1 MEMPQELRDRR
12 PQRQARGIGR
22 AASIALIVALHGV
35 LASCSTWDNVADL
48 PKRDGVTDPI
58 RDTDLRARAPQRT
71 DSRFD
76 SIVQK
81 YIRPLIYPAGD
92 DAPAAQAPGAQTAAV
107 DPAAGPG
114 AVQGGGSGTPVP
126 GVTSTAAGVE
136 VNFEGANIQTVAKA
150 LIADTL
156 GLNFAVDTR
165 VQGTVT
171 LASTAPIPRKDLLSV
186 FESVLRMSN
195 AGMVR
200 DRNLIRIVPLPETAG
215 SGRVT
220 VLGAGEPGYGVT
232 IVPLRYVAASTV
244 SKTAENFMAR
254 PGAVRVDQARN
265 MILVQGTSSE
275 RQAALEMIQNFDV
288 EWLRDQSVGI
298 YPLRSTSAE
307 TLIRELEK
315 VFDTGENG
323 LGQGAIKFQPIS
335 RMNAVLA
342 VARSPKTIDKV
353 TQWVQRLDRSDTS
366 GTTVRVYHLK
376 FANAQRLVRVL
387 NDIFVGRG
395 GAGASGDTAA
405 SQIAPGQNASQSR
418 LDSLTAGSS
427 FQNQGSSGTGGSSST
442 TTTTSSSSSGGLQRP
457 TQGGDFDSFG
467 GGDKDGT
474 GQDGAGGAGGGGALP
489 RGVFTNVRITANLAD
504 NSLVIYSTQEDYRVI
519 ERSIRELDRPQMQV
533 SIDATIA
540 EVTLTDQFQFGIQSF
555 LTSKNVGL
563 GTDKG
568 SSLYSQGTSG
578 GTTTQTDPTT
588 GVQTVVQQAFLQRVL
603 PGYNLLLGKEA
614 QPTIILNALSKLTD
628 VKVLSAPSL
637 VVMDNQPALLQVG
650 NEIPLSTG
658 SATVLTGSNTIVNT
672 IERRNI
678 GVILKV
684 WPRVRANGAIQLE
697 IEQEISNV
705 ANPNDTSLTPTL
717 TQRRVRSTVAIQS
730 GQTVLLGGLISEQS
744 NDTRLGLPGL
754 REIKYLGDLMGNTS
768 KDKQRQEII
777 IFVRPRLIQNSV
789 DAESVAEEFR
799 DRLETMRSSRAI
811 IGGSAAT
818 LPPKTR

>member
-1 MEMPQELRDRR
+1 MKMPRELSSQLPQES
-12 PQRQARGIGR
+12 ARGVAR
-22 AASIALIVALHGV
+22 AASAGLIVVLHLV
-35 LASCSTWDNVADL
+35 LASCSSMDNVVDL

-58 RDTDLRARAPQRT
+58 RDADLRARAPERS

-76 SIVQK
+76 SVVRK
-81 YIRPLIYPAGD
+81 YLKPLIYPAAETDPPPAQTPAAIPSDPANASGAATTGG
-92 DAPAAQAPGAQTAAV
+92 APA
-107 DPAAGPG
+107 
-114 AVQGGGSGTPVP
+114 P
-126 GVTSTAAGVE
+126 GVTNTTAGIE
-136 VNFEGANIQTVAKA
+136 INFENANIQTVAKT

-171 LASTAPIPRKDLLSV
+171 LASAAPVPRKDLLAV

-195 AGMVR
+195 AGLVR
-200 DRNLIRIVPLPETAG
+200 DKNLIRIVPLPETAG
-215 SGRVT
+215 SGKVT
-220 VLGAGEPGYGVT
+220 MLGSGEAGFGVT
-232 IVPLRYVAASTV
+232 IVPLRYVSATTV

-254 PGAVRVDQARN
+254 PGAIRVDQARN
-265 MILVQGTSSE
+265 VILVQGTSAE
-275 RQAALEMIQNFDV
+275 RQTAIDMISTFDV

-298 YPLRSTSAE
+298 YPLKSTSAE

-315 VFDTGENG
+315 MFDSGENG

-342 VARSPKTIDKV
+342 VARSPKLIERV

-376 FANAQRLVRVL
+376 YGSAPRLSKVL
-387 NDIFVGRG
+387 GDIFVGRG

-405 SQIAPGQNASQSR
+405 SQIAPGQSASQSR
-418 LDSLTAGSS
+418 LDQISGGSS
-427 FQNQGSSGTGGSSST
+427 FQQQGSNSGSSST
-442 TTTTSSSSSGGLQRP
+442 TATTSTSSNSNSGGLSRA
-457 TQGGDFDSFG
+457 TQAGDFDAF
-467 GGDKDGT
+467 GGDKDG
-474 GQDGAGGAGGGGALP
+474 GPDSGGGGGGGALP

-533 SIDATIA
+533 AIDATIA

-555 LTSKNVGL
+555 LTSKNLGL

-568 SSLYSQGTSG
+568 SGLYTPNATAG
-578 GTTTQTDPTT
+578 GTTTTTDPTT
-588 GVQTVVQQAFLQRVL
+588 GIQTVVQQAFLQRVL
-603 PGYNLLLGKEA
+603 PGYNLLLGHEA
-614 QPTIILNALSKLTD
+614 QPTVILNALSKLTD

-744 NDTRLGLPGL
+744 NDTKTGVPGL
-754 REIKYLGDLMGNTS
+754 REIKYLGDLLGNTS
-768 KDKQRQEII
+768 RDKQRQEII
-777 IFVRPRLIQNSV
+777 IFVRPRLIRNSV

-799 DRLETMRSSRAI
+799 DRLETMRSTRAI
-811 IGGSAAT
+811 VGGTAAMV
-818 LPPKTR
+818 PPKTR

>member
-1 MEMPQELRDRR
+1 MDTPHKLRGLR
-12 PQRQARGIGR
+12 PQRQARDLR
-22 AASIALIVALHGV
+22 RVASLALIVAFHGV
-35 LASCSTWDNVADL
+35 LVSCSSLENVADL
-48 PKRDGVTDPI
+48 PKRDGITDPI
-58 RDTDLRARAPQRT
+58 RDADLRARAPQRT

-76 SIVQK
+76 SVVQK
-81 YIRPLIYPAGD
+81 YIRPLIYPGD
-92 DAPAAQAPGAQTAAV
+92 SDAPAAPAPGAQTVAV
-107 DPAAGPG
+107 DPAAGAA
-114 AVQGGGSGTPVP
+114 AVQGGASGAPTP
-126 GVTSTAAGVE
+126 GVSSTAAGVE
-136 VNFEGANIQTVAKA
+136 INFEGANIQTVAKT
-150 LIADTL
+150 LLADTL
-156 GLNFAVDTR
+156 GLNFSVDTR
-165 VQGTVT
+165 VQGSVT
-171 LASTAPIPRKDLLSV
+171 LVSAAPIPRKDLLAV

-200 DRNLIRIVPLPETAG
+200 ERNLIRIVPLPETAG
-215 SGRVT
+215 SGQVT
-220 VLGAGEPGYGVT
+220 VLGSGEPGFGVT
-232 IVPLRYVAASTV
+232 IVPLRFVAASTV

-254 PGAVRVDQARN
+254 PGAIRVDQARN

-275 RQAALEMIQNFDV
+275 RQAALDMIATFDV

-298 YPLRSTSAE
+298 YPLKSTSAE

-395 GAGASGDTAA
+395 GAGAGGDTAA

-418 LDSLTAGSS
+418 LDSLNAGSS
-427 FQNQGSSGTGGSSST
+427 FQNQGSGGSGSSST
-442 TTTTSSSSSGGLQRP
+442 TTTTSSSSSSGGLSRP
-457 TQGGDFDSFG
+457 TQAGDFDSFG
-467 GGDKDGT
+467 GDKEGT
-474 GQDGAGGAGGGGALP
+474 GQDSGGGAGGGALP

-533 SIDATIA
+533 AIDATIA

-555 LTSKNVGL
+555 LTSKNLGL

-578 GTTTQTDPTT
+578 GSTTQTDPTT

-614 QPTIILNALSKLTD
+614 QPTIILNALSKMTD

-684 WPRVRANGAIQLE
+684 LPRVRANGAIQLE

-730 GQTVLLGGLISEQS
+730 SQTVLLGGLISEQS
-744 NDTRLGLPGL
+744 NDSRLGLPGL

-799 DRLETMRSSRAI
+799 DRLESMRSTRAI
-811 IGGSAAT
+811 VGGPAAT

>member
-1 MEMPQELRDRR
+1 MPHELRDLR
-12 PQRQARGIGR
+12 PQRQARGFRR
-22 AASIALIVALHGV
+22 AASLALILAFHAV

-58 RDTDLRARAPQRT
+58 RDADLRAHAPQRT

-76 SIVQK
+76 SVVQK
-81 YIRPLIYPAGD
+81 YIRPLIYPGESD
-92 DAPAAQAPGAQTAAV
+92 PSAAQAPGAQTAAV
-107 DPAAGPG
+107 DPAAGAA
-114 AVQGGGSGTPVP
+114 AVQGGASGGAAP

-136 VNFEGANIQTVAKA
+136 INFEGANIQAVAKA
-150 LIADTL
+150 LLADTL

-171 LASTAPIPRKDLLSV
+171 LASAAPIPRKDLLAV

-200 DRNLIRIVPLPETAG
+200 DRNFIRIVPLPETAG

-220 VLGAGEPGYGVT
+220 VLGSGEPGFGVT

-254 PGAVRVDQARN
+254 PGAIRVDQARN
-265 MILVQGTSSE
+265 VILVQGTSSE
-275 RQAALEMIQNFDV
+275 RQAAIDMIATFDV

-298 YPLRSTSAE
+298 YPLKSTSAE

-315 VFDTGENG
+315 VFDSAENG

-342 VARSPKTIDKV
+342 VARSPKTIDRV

-405 SQIAPGQNASQSR
+405 SQVAPGQNASQSR
-418 LDSLTAGSS
+418 LDSLQAGSS
-427 FQNQGSSGTGGSSST
+427 FQQPSSSGSSSST
-442 TTTTSSSSSGGLQRP
+442 TTTTSSSSNSGGLQRP
-457 TQGGDFDSFG
+457 TQAGDFDSFG
-467 GGDKDGT
+467 GEKEGGPDS
-474 GQDGAGGAGGGGALP
+474 GGAGGGGQLP
-489 RGVFTNVRITANLAD
+489 RGVFTNVRITANFAD
-504 NSLVIYSTQEDYRVI
+504 NSLVIYSTQDDYRVI

-555 LTSKNVGL
+555 LTSKNLGL

-568 SSLYSQGTSG
+568 SSLYSPNQTG
-578 GTTTQTDPTT
+578 GSTTQTDPTT

-614 QPTIILNALSKLTD
+614 QPTIVLNALSKLTN

-744 NDTRLGLPGL
+744 NDSRLGLPGL

-799 DRLETMRSSRAI
+799 DRLETMRSTRAI
-811 IGGSAAT
+811 IGGTAAT

>member
-1 MEMPQELRDRR
+1 MKMPRELSSQLPQES
-12 PQRQARGIGR
+12 ARGVAR
-22 AASIALIVALHGV
+22 AASAGLIVVLHLV
-35 LASCSTWDNVADL
+35 LASCSSMDNVVDL

-58 RDTDLRARAPQRT
+58 RDADLRARAPERS

-76 SIVQK
+76 SVVRK
-81 YIRPLIYPAGD
+81 YLKPLIYPAAETDPPPAQTPAAIPSDPANASGAATTGG
-92 DAPAAQAPGAQTAAV
+92 APA
-107 DPAAGPG
+107 
-114 AVQGGGSGTPVP
+114 P
-126 GVTSTAAGVE
+126 GVTNTTAGIE
-136 VNFEGANIQTVAKA
+136 INFENANIQTVAKT

-171 LASTAPIPRKDLLSV
+171 LASAAPVPRKDLLAV

-195 AGMVR
+195 AGLVR
-200 DRNLIRIVPLPETAG
+200 DKNLIRIVPLPETAG
-215 SGRVT
+215 SGKVT
-220 VLGAGEPGYGVT
+220 MLGSGEAGFGVT
-232 IVPLRYVAASTV
+232 IVPLRYVSATTV

-254 PGAVRVDQARN
+254 PGAIRVDQARN
-265 MILVQGTSSE
+265 VILVQGTSAE
-275 RQAALEMIQNFDV
+275 RQTAIDMISTFDV

-298 YPLRSTSAE
+298 YPLKSTSAE

-315 VFDTGENG
+315 MFDSGENG

-342 VARSPKTIDKV
+342 VARSPKLIERV

-376 FANAQRLVRVL
+376 YGSAPRLSKVWG
-387 NDIFVGRG
+387 DIFVGRG

-405 SQIAPGQNASQSR
+405 SQIAPGQSASQSR
-418 LDSLTAGSS
+418 LDQISGGSS
-427 FQNQGSSGTGGSSST
+427 FQQQGSNSGSSST
-442 TTTTSSSSSGGLQRP
+442 TATTSTSSNSNSGGLSRA
-457 TQGGDFDSFG
+457 TQAGDFDAF
-467 GGDKDGT
+467 GGDKDG
-474 GQDGAGGAGGGGALP
+474 GPDSGGGGGGGALP

-533 SIDATIA
+533 AIDATIA

-555 LTSKNVGL
+555 LTSKNLGL

-568 SSLYSQGTSG
+568 SGLYTPNATAG
-578 GTTTQTDPTT
+578 GTTTTTDPTT
-588 GVQTVVQQAFLQRVL
+588 GIQTVVQQAFLQRVL
-603 PGYNLLLGKEA
+603 PGYNLLLGHEA
-614 QPTIILNALSKLTD
+614 QPTVILNALSKLTD

-744 NDTRLGLPGL
+744 NDTKTGVPGL
-754 REIKYLGDLMGNTS
+754 REIKYLGDLLGNTS
-768 KDKQRQEII
+768 RDKQRQEII
-777 IFVRPRLIQNSV
+777 IFVRPRLIRNSV

-799 DRLETMRSSRAI
+799 DRLETMRSTRAI
-811 IGGSAAT
+811 VGGTAAMV
-818 LPPKTR
+818 PPKTR

>member
-1 MEMPQELRDRR
+1 MKTPHELRGPR
-12 PQRQARGIGR
+12 PQRQTRGLGR
-22 AASIALIVALHGV
+22 VASLALIVALHGV
-35 LASCSTWDNVADL
+35 LASCSSLDNVADL

-58 RDTDLRARAPQRT
+58 RDADLRARAPQRT
-71 DSRFD
+71 ESRFD
-76 SIVQK
+76 SVVQK
-81 YIRPLIYPAGD
+81 YIRPLIYPAAD
-92 DAPAAQAPGAQTAAV
+92 SDQPPAAQTSVAAV
-107 DPAAGPG
+107 DPANP
-114 AVQGGGSGTPVP
+114 GGGAGAASGTPTP
-126 GVTSTAAGVE
+126 GVSSTAAGIE

-171 LASTAPIPRKDLLSV
+171 LASAAPIPRKDLLSV

-200 DRNLIRIVPLPETAG
+200 EKNLIRIVPLPETAG
-215 SGRVT
+215 SGKVT
-220 VLGAGEPGYGVT
+220 MLSSGEAGFGVT
-232 IVPLRYVAASTV
+232 IVPLRYVSATTV

-254 PGAVRVDQARN
+254 PGSIRVDQARN
-265 MILVQGTSSE
+265 IILVQGTSAE
-275 RQAALEMIQNFDV
+275 RQTAIDMIATFDV
-288 EWLRDQSVGI
+288 EWLHDQSVGI
-298 YPLRSTSAE
+298 YPLKSTSAE
-307 TLIRELEK
+307 TLIRELER
-315 VFDTGENG
+315 VFDSGDNG
-323 LGQGAIKFQPIS
+323 LGQGAIKFQPIN

-342 VARSPKTIDKV
+342 VARSPKTIERV

-376 FANAQRLVRVL
+376 FANAQRLGKVL
-387 NDIFVGRG
+387 SDIFVGRG

-418 LDSLTAGSS
+418 LDSLSAGSS
-427 FQNQGSSGTGGSSST
+427 FQQQGSSGTSGAVSST
-442 TTTTSSSSSGGLQRP
+442 TTTSTSSTGGGLTRP
-457 TQGGDFDSFG
+457 TPAADFDSFG
-467 GGDKDGT
+467 GDKDSGT
-474 GQDGAGGAGGGGALP
+474 DSGGGAGGGSLP
-489 RGVFTNVRITANLAD
+489 RGVFTNVRITANPAD

-519 ERSIRELDRPQMQV
+519 ERSIRELDRPPKQV

-563 GTDKG
+563 GTNKG
-568 SSLYSQGTSG
+568 SSLYTPNATSG
-578 GTTTQTDPTT
+578 GTTTNTDPTT
-588 GVQTVVQQAFLQRVL
+588 GLQTVAQQAFLQRVL
-603 PGYNLLLGKEA
+603 PGYNLLLGQEA
-614 QPTIILNALSKLTD
+614 QPTVILNALSKLTD

-717 TQRRVRSTVAIQS
+717 TQRRVRSTVGIQS

-744 NDTRLGLPGL
+744 NDTRIGLPGL

-799 DRLETMRSSRAI
+799 DRLESMRSTRPI
-811 IGGSAAT
+811 IGGAAAVA
-818 LPPKTR
+818 PPKTR

>member
-1 MEMPQELRDRR
+1 MKMPHELSSRQ
-12 PQRQARGIGR
+12 PQARGIAPAVSVG
-22 AASIALIVALHGV
+22 LIVAFHLV
-35 LASCSTWDNVADL
+35 LASCSSMDNVVDL

-58 RDTDLRARAPQRT
+58 RDADLRARAPERM
-71 DSRFD
+71 DSRFN
-76 SIVQK
+76 SVVQK
-81 YIRPLIYPAGD
+81 YLRPLIYPAAD
-92 DAPAAQAPGAQTAAV
+92 TDPPPVQTPGAAPSDSVNAGGAAL
-107 DPAAGPG
+107 G
-114 AVQGGGSGTPVP
+114 GTPAP
-126 GVTSTAAGVE
+126 GVTNTTAGIE
-136 VNFEGANIQTVAKA
+136 INFENANIQTVAKT

-171 LASTAPIPRKDLLSV
+171 LASAAPIPRKDLLAV

-195 AGMVR
+195 AGLVR
-200 DRNLIRIVPLPETAG
+200 DKNLIRIVPLPETAG
-215 SGRVT
+215 SGKVT
-220 VLGAGEPGYGVT
+220 MLGSGDAGFGVT
-232 IVPLRYVAASTV
+232 IVPLRYVSATTV

-254 PGAVRVDQARN
+254 PGAIRVDQARN
-265 MILVQGTSSE
+265 VILVQGTSAE
-275 RQAALEMIQNFDV
+275 RQTAIDMISTFDV
-288 EWLRDQSVGI
+288 EWLHDQSVGI
-298 YPLRSTSAE
+298 YPLKSTSAE
-307 TLIRELEK
+307 TLIKELER
-315 VFDTGENG
+315 VFDSGENG

-342 VARSPKTIDKV
+342 VARSPKMIERV
-353 TQWVQRLDRSDTS
+353 TQWVQRLDRSDAG

-376 FANAQRLVRVL
+376 NGSAQRLAKVL

-395 GAGASGDTAA
+395 GAGAAGDTAA

-418 LDSLTAGSS
+418 LDSLNTGSS
-427 FQNQGSSGTGGSSST
+427 FQQQGSSGSSGSSST
-442 TTTTSSSSSGGLQRP
+442 TTTTNSSSSNSGGLSRP

-467 GGDKDGT
+467 GDKDG
-474 GQDGAGGAGGGGALP
+474 GPDGGGGGGGGGALP
-489 RGVFTNVRITANLAD
+489 RGVFTNVRITANPAD
-504 NSLVIYSTQEDYRVI
+504 NSLVVYSTQDDYRVI

-533 SIDATIA
+533 AIDATIA

-555 LTSKNVGL
+555 LTSKNLGL

-568 SSLYSQGTSG
+568 SGLSTPTATAG
-578 GTTTQTDPTT
+578 GTTTATDPTT
-588 GVQTVVQQAFLQRVL
+588 GIQTVVQQAFLQRVL
-603 PGYNLLLGKEA
+603 PGYNLLLGHEA
-614 QPTIILNALSKLTD
+614 QPTVILNALSQLTD

-658 SATVLTGSNTIVNT
+658 SANVLTTSNTIVNT

-705 ANPNDTSLTPTL
+705 ANPNDTANALTPTL

-744 NDTRLGLPGL
+744 NDTKTGVPGL
-754 REIKYLGDLMGNTS
+754 RDIKYLGDLLGNTS
-768 KDKQRQEII
+768 KNKQRQEII
-777 IFVRPRLIQNSV
+777 IFVRPRLIRNSV

-799 DRLETMRSSRAI
+799 DRLETMRSTRAI
-811 IGGSAAT
+811 VGGTAAV

>member
-1 MEMPQELRDRR
+1 MKIAHELSSGQAQR
-12 PQRQARGIGR
+12 PARNMAR
-22 AASIALIVALHGV
+22 AVSAGLVVALHLV
-35 LASCSTWDNVADL
+35 LVSCSSMDNVVDL
-48 PKRDGVTDPI
+48 PKRNGVTDPI
-58 RDTDLRARAPQRT
+58 RDADLRARAPERT
-71 DSRFD
+71 DSRFN
-76 SIVQK
+76 SVVQK
-81 YIRPLIYPAGD
+81 YLRPLIYPAAD
-92 DAPAAQAPGAQTAAV
+92 TDPPAAQTPGADPSDSVNAGGAAI
-107 DPAAGPG
+107 G
-114 AVQGGGSGTPVP
+114 GTPAP
-126 GVTSTAAGVE
+126 GVTNTTAGIE
-136 VNFEGANIQTVAKA
+136 INFENANIQTVAKT

-171 LASTAPIPRKDLLSV
+171 LASAAPVPRKDLLAV

-195 AGMVR
+195 AGLVR
-200 DRNLIRIVPLPETAG
+200 DKNLIRIVPLPETAG
-215 SGRVT
+215 SGKVT
-220 VLGAGEPGYGVT
+220 MLGSGEAGFGVT
-232 IVPLRYVAASTV
+232 IVPLRYVSATTV

-254 PGAVRVDQARN
+254 PGAIRVDQARN
-265 MILVQGTSSE
+265 VILVQGTSAE
-275 RQAALEMIQNFDV
+275 RQTAIDMISTFDV
-288 EWLRDQSVGI
+288 EWLHDQSVGI
-298 YPLRSTSAE
+298 YPLKSTSAE
-307 TLIRELEK
+307 TLIKELER
-315 VFDTGENG
+315 VFDSGENG

-342 VARSPKTIDKV
+342 VARSPKMIERV
-353 TQWVQRLDRSDTS
+353 TQWVQRLDRSDTG

-376 FANAQRLVRVL
+376 NGSAQRLAKVL

-395 GAGASGDTAA
+395 GAGTSGDTAA

-418 LDSLTAGSS
+418 LDSLNTGSS
-427 FQNQGSSGTGGSSST
+427 FQQQGSSGSSST
-442 TTTTSSSSSGGLQRP
+442 TTTTSSSSSNSGGLSRP

-467 GGDKDGT
+467 GDKDG
-474 GQDGAGGAGGGGALP
+474 GPDGGGGGGGALP

-504 NSLVIYSTQEDYRVI
+504 NSLVVYSTQEDYRVI

-533 SIDATIA
+533 AIDATIA
-540 EVTLTDQFQFGIQSF
+540 EVTLTDNFQFGIQSF

-563 GTDKG
+563 GTNKG
-568 SSLYSQGTSG
+568 SSLYTPSATAGGSTTS
-578 GTTTQTDPTT
+578 TDPTT
-588 GVQTVVQQAFLQRVL
+588 GLQTVVQQAFLQRVL
-603 PGYNLLLGKEA
+603 PGYNLLLGSEA
-614 QPTIILNALSKLTD
+614 QPTVILNALSKLTD

-705 ANPNDTSLTPTL
+705 ANPNDPTNALTPTL
-717 TQRRVRSTVAIQS
+717 TQRRVRSTIAIQS
-730 GQTVLLGGLISEQS
+730 GQTVLLGGLISEQTS
-744 NDTRLGLPGL
+744 DTSTGLPGL
-754 REIKYLGDLMGNTS
+754 REIKYLGDLLGNTAR
-768 KDKQRQEII
+768 DKQRQEII
-777 IFVRPRLIQNSV
+777 IFVRPRLIRNSV

-799 DRLETMRSSRAI
+799 DRLETMRSTRAI
-811 IGGSAAT
+811 VGGTAAV